1 MIRRPPRSTRTDT
14 LFPYTTLFRSNP
26 PPKDWIKSAESW
38 KKKAKDN
45 SLSLTV
51 PKGARQMTLFLVPD
65 TGGAEGTIE
74 DAVRGK
80 PGEFVRATQEL
91 NQASLDRSR
100 LDAFMAAIRAQ
111 ENSHP
116 EYLRSVAPALARSLS
131 MQLNDECLSKV
142 VELQA
147 NCLLETREQMVLAE
161 VQSRRIAAMGR
172 AND

>member
-1 MIRRPPRSTRTDT
+1 
-14 LFPYTTLFRSNP
+14 
-26 PPKDWIKSAESW
+26 
-38 KKKAKDN
+38 
-45 SLSLTV
+45 
-51 PKGARQMTLFLVPD
+51 MTLFLVPD

-116 EYLRSVAPALARSLS
+116 EYLRTVAPALARSLP
-131 MQLNDECLSKV
+131 MKPNDACLSQV
-142 VELQA
+142 VGPQA
-147 NCLLETREQMVLAE
+147 NCLHAKHEQPGPA
-161 VQSRRIAAMGR
+161 
-172 AND
+172 

>member
-100 LDAFMAAIRAQ
+100 Q
-111 ENSHP
+111 N
-116 EYLRSVAPALARSLS
+116 
-131 MQLNDECLSKV
+131 
-142 VELQA
+142 
-147 NCLLETREQMVLAE
+147 
-161 VQSRRIAAMGR
+161 GR
-172 AND
+172 ASCRESVCQYV